1 MSDVI
6 SQMGSLAE
14 AFLPKHA
21 AKLSKK
27 FKTLFIETLIL
38 YVVMQKT
45 NFTQL
50 GTFGTAN
57 EKTYRSHFEKGG
69 VDTVSFNLELAKQ
82 YFEGSIGIKALAI
95 DPSYISKTGKHTPGL
110 GYFWSGVA
118 GKAKWGLEILGV
130 GIIDTFRH
138 DCVMLGGFQS
148 PNSSMLS
155 SEMVDKGGEPTRHI
169 VGSEAVTDM
178 EHVKA
183 TVGDVPVK
191 RPYHKAADAKAI
203 ADGNPDET
211 EKAFYIIDW
220 YLHVLGCLPQEVF
233 EYTKRVVADAFFS
246 KRNFVDGLT
255 KMGLKVISRFRD
267 DAALYYL
274 YKGPKTG
281 LPGAPKKYDGKV
293 DVDKLNMK
301 EFFKL
306 DYTFDGGECF
316 CGTVYSKALKQKVK
330 VVVWFSK
337 DKSKHKIFFSNDLTL
352 AGTDIVKIYR
362 CRFLVEFE
370 FRNAKGY
377 ASLERCQARS
387 MSKYRTHFNMSFT
400 SLNCLKMAAKQSG
413 ILYSI
418 SNLKTLAHGQYLMN
432 RFICV
437 SGISA
442 DSDLIA
448 KLNKEV
454 FSLTTMQY
462 DAAA

>member
-1 MSDVI
+1 
-6 SQMGSLAE
+6 MGSLAE

-69 VDTVSFNLELAKQ
+69 VDMVSFNLELAKQ

-95 DPSYISKTGKHTPGL
+95 DPSYISKTGRHTPGL

-155 SEMVDKGGEPTRHI
+155 SEMVDKAGEPTRHI

-203 ADGNPDET
+203 ADGNPE
-211 EKAFYIIDW
+211 
-220 YLHVLGCLPQEVF
+220 
-233 EYTKRVVADAFFS
+233 VVADAFFS

-301 EFFKL
+301 VFFKL

-362 CRFLVEFE
+362 YRFLVEFE

-413 ILYSI
+413 IPYSI

-442 DSDLIA
+442 DSDLID
-448 KLNKEV
+448 KLNEEV

-462 DAAA
+462 DTAA

>member
-1 MSDVI
+1 
-6 SQMGSLAE
+6 MGSLAE
-14 AFLPKHA
+14 EFLSKHT
-21 AKLSKK
+21 AKLRKS

-50 GTFGTAN
+50 AAFGSHN

-69 VDTVSFNLELAKQ
+69 MGTVAFNLELAKG

-130 GIIDTFRH
+130 GVIDTFRH
-138 DCVMLGGFQS
+138 DCIMLGGFQT

-155 SEMVDKGGEPTRHI
+155 SEMIDKAGEPTRHI

-183 TVGDVPVK
+183 TVGEVTVK
-191 RPYHKAADAKAI
+191 RPYHKAADAKVI
-203 ADGNPDET
+203 ADRNPDEV
-211 EKAFYIIDW
+211 ESNFNLIDW
-220 YLHVLGCLPQEVF
+220 YLHVLGCLPKEVF
-233 EYTKRVVADAFFS
+233 EYTRRVVADAFFS

-267 DAALYYL
+267 DAVLFYL
-274 YKGPKTG
+274 YEGEQTG
-281 LPGAPKKYDGKV
+281 RPGAPRKYDGKV
-293 DVDKLNMK
+293 DVNNLNMK
-301 EFFKL
+301 VFHKM
-306 DYTFDGGECF
+306 DYGFDGGECF
-316 CGTVYSKALKQKVK
+316 CGIVYSKALKQNVK
-330 VVVWFSK
+330 VVIWYSK

-352 AGTDIVKIYR
+352 AGVDIVKTYR

-377 ASLERCQARS
+377 ASLEKCQARS
-387 MSKYRTHFNMSFT
+387 TNKYRTHFNMSFT

-413 ILYSI
+413 IPYSI

-448 KLNKEV
+448 KLNNEV

-462 DAAA
+462 DIAA

>member
-69 VDTVSFNLELAKQ
+69 VDMVSFNLELAKQ
-82 YFEGSIGIKALAI
+82 YFEDSIGIKALAI
-95 DPSYISKTGKHTPGL
+95 DPSYIGKTGKHTPGL

-155 SEMVDKGGEPTRHI
+155 SEMVDKAGVPTRHI

-211 EKAFYIIDW
+211 EKA
-220 YLHVLGCLPQEVF
+220 
-233 EYTKRVVADAFFS
+233 
-246 KRNFVDGLT
+246 
-255 KMGLKVISRFRD
+255 
-267 DAALYYL
+267 
-274 YKGPKTG
+274 
-281 LPGAPKKYDGKV
+281 
-293 DVDKLNMK
+293 
-301 EFFKL
+301 
-306 DYTFDGGECF
+306 
-316 CGTVYSKALKQKVK
+316 
-330 VVVWFSK
+330 
-337 DKSKHKIFFSNDLTL
+337 
-352 AGTDIVKIYR
+352 
-362 CRFLVEFE
+362 
-370 FRNAKGY
+370 
-377 ASLERCQARS
+377 
-387 MSKYRTHFNMSFT
+387 
-400 SLNCLKMAAKQSG
+400 KQSG
-413 ILYSI
+413 IPYSI

-448 KLNKEV
+448 KLNEEV

-462 DAAA
+462 DIAA

>member
-1 MSDVI
+1 
-6 SQMGSLAE
+6 MGSLAE

-69 VDTVSFNLELAKQ
+69 VDMVSFNLELAKQ

-95 DPSYISKTGKHTPGL
+95 DPSYISKTGRHTPGL

-155 SEMVDKGGEPTRHI
+155 SEMV
-169 VGSEAVTDM
+169 
-178 EHVKA
+178 
-183 TVGDVPVK
+183 
-191 RPYHKAADAKAI
+191 AKAI
-203 ADGNPDET
+203 AEGNPDET
-211 EKAFYIIDW
+211 EKAFNLIDW

-301 EFFKL
+301 VFFKL

-362 CRFLVEFE
+362 YRFLVEFE

-413 ILYSI
+413 IPYSI

-442 DSDLIA
+442 DSDLID
-448 KLNKEV
+448 KLNEEV

-462 DAAA
+462 DTAA